1 MRTGIL
7 LTCPPGCNGFD
18 VSQAHGAIQLLIR
31 PQGVHHISNESTNGE
46 RRFED
51 QDEIQ
56 SLIQGASRYGLW
68 IAFSRS
74 ERIVGIRSLSM
85 VSYQKSE
92 GMA

>member
-7 LTCPPGCNGFD
+7 LTCPHGCNGFD
-18 VSQAHGAIQLLIR
+18 VSQVHGAIQLLIR
-31 PQGVHHISNESTNGE
+31 PQGMHHTSNESTKW
-46 RRFED
+46 RRSCEMKTKS
-51 QDEIQ
+51 
-56 SLIQGASRYGLW
+56 SLRIQGASRYGLL